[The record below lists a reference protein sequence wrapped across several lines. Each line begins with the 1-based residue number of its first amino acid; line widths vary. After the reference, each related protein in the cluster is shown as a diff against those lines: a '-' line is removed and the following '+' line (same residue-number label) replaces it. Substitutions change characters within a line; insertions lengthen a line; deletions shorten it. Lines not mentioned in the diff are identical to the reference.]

1 LLKTILMKTFTV
13 FIVLLFSTF
22 IYAQQRPLESL
33 KEKVFHYNHAE
44 RYDLSIKLLTDFISD
59 DKNST
64 DDKYDAYLIKS
75 DIYKNLFKYQHAL
88 KNLEAALQEGIKGDN
103 RVTALQEI
111 KAEKALIYFEMQDF
125 EKAKLLMDELARS
138 GYKNLSTKYLI
149 FIYVQDGYFLLKEK
163 KYTEAEKKL
172 NDAVEIAEVDY
183 PEELPIIL
191 GKQIELYNT
200 LQNYQKRDQSYK
212 MGIAIAQK
220 HKNLKYEFYLNEVFK
235 NVFSNNDDAK
245 NALIYQK
252 KCDSLFALY
261 NSNNNSSKIE
271 ILEQEIKNK
280 NFDDMLGKKQ
290 QTLIYLFLFTTL
302 LIITIILIIKKYKR
316 QKTTVEKQ
324 NQIYQEEIERIK
336 KLAQKDMYGKKE
348 ISSYNLTERQLEI
361 IRLVQRGKNNK
372 EIAAEL
378 FISENTVKYHLK
390 TIYTILQIKYRNE
403 LSNFVVN

>member
-1 LLKTILMKTFTV
+1 MKTFTV

-22 IYAQQRPLESL
+22 IYAQKTPLESL
-33 KEKVFHYNHAE
+33 KEKVFQYNHAE

-59 DKNST
+59 EKNST
-64 DDKYDAYLIKS
+64 DDKYNAYLIKS

-88 KNLEAALQEGIKGDN
+88 KNLEAALQQAKKGSN
-103 RVTALQEI
+103 RVNALQEI

-138 GYKNLSTKYLI
+138 GYENLSTKYLI
-149 FIYVQDGYFLLKEK
+149 FIYVQEGYFLLKEK
-163 KYTEAEKKL
+163 NYTEAEKKL
-172 NDAVEIAEVDY
+172 NDAVEIAEEDH

-200 LQNYQKRDQSYK
+200 VQNYEKRDQSYK
-212 MGIAIAQK
+212 MGIDIAQK
-220 HKNLKYEFYLNEVFK
+220 NKNLKYEFYLNEVLK
-235 NVFSNNDDAK
+235 NVFNNNNDAK

-261 NSNNNSSKIE
+261 NSNSNSSKIE
-271 ILEQEIKNK
+271 ILEQEIKDK

-290 QTLIYLFLFTTL
+290 QILIYLFLFSIL
-302 LIITIILIIKKYKR
+302 LITIVLFLLKNYRKYKR

-336 KLAQKDMYGKKE
+336 RLAQKDIYVKKE
-348 ISSYNLTERQLEI
+348 ISSFNLTERQLEI
-361 IRLVQRGKNNK
+361 IKLIQSGKNNK

>member
-1 LLKTILMKTFTV
+1 MKTFTV

-22 IYAQQRPLESL
+22 IYAQKRPLESL
-33 KEKVFHYNHAE
+33 KEKVFQYNHAE

-59 DKNST
+59 DKNSS
-64 DDKYDAYLIKS
+64 DDKYNAYLIKS

-88 KNLEAALQEGIKGDN
+88 KNLEAALQQGKKGNN

-111 KAEKALIYFEMQDF
+111 KAEKAFIYFEMQDF

-138 GYKNLSTKYLI
+138 GYENLSTKYLI
-149 FIYVQDGYFLLKEK
+149 FIYVQEGYFLLKEK
-163 KYTEAEKKL
+163 NYTEAEKKL
-172 NDAVEIAEVDY
+172 NDAVEIAEVDH

-191 GKQIELYNT
+191 GKQIEFYNT
-200 LQNYQKRDQSYK
+200 VQNYEKRDQSYK
-212 MGIAIAQK
+212 MGIDIAQK
-220 HKNLKYEFYLNEVFK
+220 NKNLKYEFYLNEVLK
-235 NVFSNNDDAK
+235 NVFSNNNDAK

-261 NSNNNSSKIE
+261 NSNSNSSKIE

-280 NFDDMLGKKQ
+280 NFDDILGKKQ
-290 QTLIYLFLFTTL
+290 QILIYLFVFSIL
-302 LIITIILIIKKYKR
+302 LIIIVLFLLKNYRKYKR

-336 KLAQKDMYGKKE
+336 KLAQKDIYVKKE
-348 ISSYNLTERQLEI
+348 ISSFNLTERQLEI
-361 IRLVQRGKNNK
+361 IKLIQRGKNNK
-372 EIAAEL
+372 EIATEL

-390 TIYTILQIKYRNE
+390 TIYTIVQIKYRNE
-403 LSNFVVN
+403 LSNFIVK